1 MFRND
6 TFKDIA
12 LKELILGFQDFGAD
26 VLSEFLKEIKYMR
39 LISVFIHVQFE
50 YFIYCF
56 YFSALSDK
64 YIVEFYGIC
73 VPPDS
78 SKIYL
83 VTVII
88 FSFSFFSNYLDFIIF
103 KGTYA

>member
-39 LISVFIHVQFE
+39 LISVFYSRSI
-50 YFIYCF
+50 
-56 YFSALSDK
+56 
-64 YIVEFYGIC
+64 
-73 VPPDS
+73 
-78 SKIYL
+78 
-83 VTVII
+83 
-88 FSFSFFSNYLDFIIF
+88 
-103 KGTYA
+103 